1 MAGPVRVAPM
11 VVAAFGTITG
21 SYTLMGSIDQVG
33 RIICFDNATDAA
45 VFLSFNGTDDNLY
58 VGAGSFK
65 LFDFQA
71 NKAGNDTFY
80 PLSKNSPVYIKYV
93 SGAPTQ
99 GAVYYQLVYAK
110 GVS

>member
-1 MAGPVRVAPM
+1 MAGPVRVAT
-11 VVAAFGTITG
+11 VVATAFGSITG
-21 SYTLMGSIDQVG
+21 SYTLMGSIPQVG

-45 VFLSFNGTDDNLY
+45 VFISFNGTDDNLY
-58 VGAGSFK
+58 IGAGSFK
-65 LFDFQA
+65 LLDFQA
-71 NKAGNDTFY
+71 NKASNDVY
-80 PLSKNSPVYIKYV
+80 YALSKDSEVNIKRV